1 MAWRR
6 RGTELTGPRTSE
18 RSSWTFD
25 PQSRYAFFLCEEL
38 LFFSEVKVNVR
49 VRVSIRVSIR
59 VRMRVRVRV
68 RVRFRVRN
76 GQFLNW
82 SITALGVKGLC
93 AASASTRS

>member
-1 MAWRR
+1 M
-6 RGTELTGPRTSE
+6 
-18 RSSWTFD
+18 
-25 PQSRYAFFLCEEL
+25 CEEL

-82 SITALGVKGLC
+82 SITALGVKGPC
-93 AASASTRS
+93 APSADEQHCTE